1 MENTHQRSIDLLN
14 GLVEIN
20 NDRIAG
26 YQQAIKETNETALK
40 TLFMQMVE
48 TSKKCRSELSSEIS
62 KMGGDPI
69 EGTAASGKLYRV
81 WMDIRSALT
90 NKDRKAILS
99 SCEYGEDFAVHA
111 YEDTLLSDDLMIE
124 HEYLLK
130 KQYALIKAEHDKIR
144 SMRDASVKVDRR
156 E

>member
-1 MENTHQRSIDLLN
+1 MEKTNQRSIDLLN
-14 GLVEIN
+14 ELVEIN

-26 YQQAIKETNETALK
+26 YQQAIKETNEPALK

-48 TSKKCRSELSSEIS
+48 TSKKCRSELAAEVN
-62 KMGGDPI
+62 KLGGEPT
-69 EGTAASGKLYRV
+69 EGTATSGKLYRV
-81 WMDIRSALT
+81 WMDIKSAFT

-111 YEDTLLSDDLMIE
+111 YEDTLQSDDLMTE
-124 HEYLLK
+124 HQYLLK

-144 SMRDASVKVDRR
+144 NVRDAVVKVDRS